1 MVSTAPPKTP
11 RGNLDWK
18 KAAISSAVLFG
29 SYLVYAMCIK
39 KAKTPEADFAKESAK
54 VTCKCGKVEVN
65 IRGNTRYT
73 LECCCCD
80 CLQKIEW
87 AISKGCPIDK
97 ACLKNGFKLSY
108 FGNAIASIK
117 DEELMKTYMLRSV
130 EEKGASIFSVAEC
143 CSSIM
148 MIDHPKAY
156 GGASFMILH
165 AGCNLTSIPMAS
177 QARIQSMDRHPSK
190 DPETTSWPLPPGE
203 GPDMLLVSL
212 IRTFMNTI
220 QAPPRR
226 EAGDKTVQEVQG
238 KTPTTVLGL
247 TNYAHV
253 KM

>member
-1 MVSTAPPKTP
+1 
-11 RGNLDWK
+11 
-18 KAAISSAVLFG
+18 
-29 SYLVYAMCIK
+29 MCIK

-97 ACLKNGFKLSY
+97 AFLKSGFKLSY
-108 FGNAIASIK
+108 FGNAIVSIK
-117 DEELMKTYMLRSV
+117 GEELLKTYMLRSV

-148 MIDHPKAY
+148 MIDHPAAY

-190 DPETTSWPLPPGE
+190 DPETTSWPLPDYTGE
-203 GPDMLLVSL
+203 GGTCSL
-212 IRTFMNTI
+212 ISLMNTFMNTI

-238 KTPTTVLGL
+238 KTPTVLGL
-247 TNYAHV
+247 MNYAHV